1 MTPLPPR
8 PDDTS
13 PAGELLARLPV
24 RRYAYGAWSDPEPD
38 DVAVEEPLE
47 LRLPDAGTDADEGAG
62 GPGTPLNVTM
72 RTPGHDLPLVH
83 GWLHAEGL
91 RGAVTRVWPDPD
103 APNVMWV
110 SGDRDVLLAARR
122 GTTTTSACGICGS
135 GSVER
140 LMLRAAPPRWT
151 VPPLAPDLIAALPER
166 LRAAQP
172 AFQAS
177 GGLHAAGLFTPD
189 GILLDAF
196 EDVGRHNAVDK
207 LVGAASLRGD
217 LPLTDRV
224 LVTSSRAG
232 FEIVQKALLAG
243 VAVVVTVGAPSSL
256 AVDTAVSL
264 GLTLVGFVR
273 QGRLNVYAGSERLHT

>member
-1 MTPLPPR
+1 MGGPQLEPFAVTR
-8 PDDTS
+8 IQGS
-13 PAGELLARLPV
+13 E
-24 RRYAYGAWSDPEPD
+24 RRALSDE
-38 DVAVEEPLE
+38 VAVEEPLE
-47 LRLPDAGTDADEGAG
+47 LRV
-62 GPGTPLNVTM
+62 GTPEHSEPLSVLM
-72 RTPGHDLPLVH
+72 RTPGHDLALAR

-91 RGAVTRVWPDPD
+91 LDAVTSIMPLPD
-103 APNVMWV
+103 APNVLLLG
-110 SGDRDVLLAARR
+110 GDRANQARLLTARR
-122 GTTTTSACGICGS
+122 GSVSSSACGVCGS

-140 LMLRAAPPRWT
+140 LLLRVKAPRWSAPPLS
-151 VPPLAPDLIAALPER
+151 PALLMDLPER
-166 LRAAQP
+166 LLSAQP

-189 GILLDAF
+189 GELLRAY

-207 LVGAASLRGD
+207 LIGAAPQE
-217 LPLTDRV
+217 LPLSERI

-256 AVDTAVSL
+256 AVTAALSL

-273 QGRLNVYAGSERLHT
+273 GGRMNVYAGGERVAGG

>member
-1 MTPLPPR
+1 MSDPQL
-8 PDDTS
+8 DLF
-13 PAGELLARLPV
+13 AV
-24 RRYAYGAWSDPEPD
+24 RRYAGGDREDINDA
-38 DVAVEEPLE
+38 VAVEEPLE
-47 LRLPDAGTDADEGAG
+47 LRVGTAAENLP
-62 GPGTPLNVTM
+62 LSVMM
-72 RTPGHDLPLVH
+72 RTPGHDLELVR

-91 RGAVTRVWPDPD
+91 LDAVSTISPLPD
-103 APNVMWV
+103 APNVLRLE
-110 SGDRDVLLAARR
+110 GDTARLLAAQR
-122 GTTTTSACGICGS
+122 GSVTSSACGVCGS

-140 LMLRAAPPRWT
+140 LMLRVSAPVWTAA
-151 VPPLAPDLIAALPER
+151 PLAPALIHGLPET

-177 GGLHAAGLFTPD
+177 GGLHAAGLCD
-189 GILLDAF
+189 AAGRLLHAF

-207 LVGAASLRGD
+207 VVGASLAD
-217 LPLTDRV
+217 LPLGNRV

-256 AVDTAVSL
+256 AVHTATSL

-273 QGRLNVYAGSERLHT
+273 GERFNVYAGAERIGEG